1 MLEIEVVKFE
11 AIDIITAST
20 PEVEG
25 DIEGNDRPNE
35 E

>member
-11 AIDIITAST
+11 AMDIITAST
-20 PEVEG
+20 PEA
-25 DIEGNDRPNE
+25 EGNDRPE